1 MLISRNFLAY
11 FLQIPYKVCIFAD
24 DKNKQSMSGAR
35 YLPHPT
41 TFHRKDSDFL
51 ALRNTFV

>member
-11 FLQIPYKVCIFAD
+11 FLQIPYKVCIFAG

-41 TFHRKDSDFL
+41 TFHRKDSDFP